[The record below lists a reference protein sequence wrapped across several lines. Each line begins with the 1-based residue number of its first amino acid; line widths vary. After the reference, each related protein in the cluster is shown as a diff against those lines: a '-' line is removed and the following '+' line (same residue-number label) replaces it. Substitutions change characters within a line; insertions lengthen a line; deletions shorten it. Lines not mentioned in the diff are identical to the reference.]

1 MADFSVWALLA
12 ACIAN
17 IFAAFRSNENKK
29 LMDTEGL
36 AVRAPPSFGA
46 GPAAHGS
53 TAHAPPPTRGRPP
66 HTPPPPP
73 PPPAANAAPA
83 R

>member
-1 MADFSVWALLA
+1 MWALLA

-36 AVRAPPSFGA
+36 AVR
-46 GPAAHGS
+46 
-53 TAHAPPPTRGRPP
+53 TR
-66 HTPPPPP
+66 TQTL
-73 PPPAANAAPA
+73 A
-83 R
+83 RTWPRVLPQV